1 MRTEEAVSASIW
13 LANVGRLTRTAK
25 MTSDTPI
32 DRMVRTVRRF
42 LRNRFLNSRRVNLVM
57 WSPRLLGWL
66 QRDPGCGRH
75 PTLLR
80 ADKYALVETI
90 NGVDE
95 SLRAGGVRDHDDRR
109 VKLAIELCKQE
120 QDVFRSFGVQDAR
133 RFVRDQNRR
142 VGDNGTR
149 DCDALL
155 LPARKLRSEEHTSEL
170 QSRLHL
176 VCRLLLE
183 KKKKKI

>member
-25 MTSDTPI
+25 MNRDTAI

-42 LRNRFLNSRRVNLVM
+42 LRNRFLNSRRVDFVM
-57 WSPRLLGWL
+57 LPPRLLGWV

-80 ADKYALVETI
+80 AGKYALVETI

-95 SLRAGGVRDHDDRR
+95 SIRAGVVRDHDDRR
-109 VKLAIELCKQE
+109 VKLAGSH
-120 QDVFRSFGVQDAR
+120 R
-133 RFVRDQNRR
+133 
-142 VGDNGTR
+142 
-149 DCDALL
+149 
-155 LPARKLRSEEHTSEL
+155 
-170 QSRLHL
+170 
-176 VCRLLLE
+176 
-183 KKKKKI
+183 

>member
-25 MTSDTPI
+25 MNSDTPI
-32 DRMVRTVRRF
+32 DRMVRTVRRL

-57 WSPRLLGWL
+57 LPPRLLGWF
-66 QRDPGCGRH
+66 QRDPGCRRH

-95 SLRAGGVRDHDDRR
+95 SLRAGVVRDHEVRR
-109 VKLAIELCKQE
+109 VKLSIELCKQT
-120 QDVFRSFGVQDAR
+120 QDVFSSFIVYFAR
-133 RFVRDQNRR
+133 LFDLYHHHMI
-142 VGDNGTR
+142 
-149 DCDALL
+149 C
-155 LPARKLRSEEHTSEL
+155 
-170 QSRLHL
+170 
-176 VCRLLLE
+176 
-183 KKKKKI
+183 